1 MNDVIFTYDD
11 SMIFLFGFCCFF
23 VGIAIMFA
31 IHRVIFDYYD
41 EDAKQEIYNL
51 KCQVKT
57 LEGDN
62 YELQQRIIQL
72 NTQLSHK
79 EQDPSIVVE
88 HMIHHTFAT
97 PADVADLDFLE
108 G

>member
-1 MNDVIFTYDD
+1 MLEFMIGAASFFCGFT
-11 SMIFLFGFCCFF
+11 L
-23 VGIAIMFA
+23 MFA
-31 IHRVIFDYYD
+31 IHRVLFDYYD

-51 KCQVKT
+51 KCENKA

-62 YELQQRIIQL
+62 FELKVEIEEYKRTL
-72 NTQLSHK
+72 NTINVEIK
-79 EQDPSIVVE
+79 EV
-88 HMIHHTFAT
+88 HTFAT

>member
-1 MNDVIFTYDD
+1 MLEF
-11 SMIFLFGFCCFF
+11 MIGAASFFCGF
-23 VGIAIMFA
+23 ALMFA
-31 IHRVIFDYYD
+31 IHRVMFDYYD

-51 KCQVKT
+51 KCENKA

-62 YELQQRIIQL
+62 FELKAEIEEYKRTL
-72 NTQLSHK
+72 NTINVEIK
-79 EQDPSIVVE
+79 EV
-88 HMIHHTFAT
+88 HTFAT

>member
-1 MNDVIFTYDD
+1 MLE
-11 SMIFLFGFCCFF
+11 FLIGAASFFCGF
-23 VGIAIMFA
+23 AIMFA

-41 EDAKQEIYNL
+41 EDAKQEIYDL
-51 KCQVKT
+51 KCEIKDLQG
-57 LEGDN
+57 E
-62 YELQQRIIQL
+62 YYALQQRNIQL

-79 EQDPSIVVE
+79 DQDPSIVVE

-108 G
+108 D

>member
-1 MNDVIFTYDD
+1 MLEF
-11 SMIFLFGFCCFF
+11 MIGAAAFFCGF
-23 VGIAIMFA
+23 ALMFA
-31 IHRVIFDYYD
+31 IHRVMFDYYD

-51 KCQVKT
+51 KCENKA

-62 YELQQRIIQL
+62 FELKAQIEEYKRTL
-72 NTQLSHK
+72 NTINVEIK
-79 EQDPSIVVE
+79 EV
-88 HMIHHTFAT
+88 HTFAT

>member
-1 MNDVIFTYDD
+1 MLE
-11 SMIFLFGFCCFF
+11 FLIGAASFFCGFA
-23 VGIAIMFA
+23 VMFA

-41 EDAKQEIYNL
+41 EDAKAEIYELKNNIIDLQKKNL
-51 KCQVKT
+51 
-57 LEGDN
+57 
-62 YELQQRIIQL
+62 ELNVR
-72 NTQLSHK
+72 LSHK
-79 EQDPSIVVE
+79 DQDPNIVVE

>member
-1 MNDVIFTYDD
+1 MLEF
-11 SMIFLFGFCCFF
+11 MIGAASFFCGFA
-23 VGIAIMFA
+23 VMFA

-41 EDAKQEIYNL
+41 EDAKQELYNL
-51 KCQVKT
+51 KCENKA

-62 YELQQRIIQL
+62 FELKAQIEEYKRTL
-72 NTQLSHK
+72 NTINVEIK
-79 EQDPSIVVE
+79 EV
-88 HMIHHTFAT
+88 HTFAT

>member
-1 MNDVIFTYDD
+1 MFEL
-11 SMIFLFGFCCFF
+11 MIGAASFFCGF
-23 VGIAIMFA
+23 ALMFA
-31 IHRVIFDYYD
+31 IHRVLFDYYD

-51 KCQVKT
+51 KCEKKA

-62 YELQQRIIQL
+62 FELKAQIEEYKRTL
-72 NTQLSHK
+72 NTINVEIK
-79 EQDPSIVVE
+79 EV
-88 HMIHHTFAT
+88 HTFAT